1 MFTRCWLDTQ
11 VHRVKGAVG
20 GGGVETRQ
28 GTDDKQQTACDPCYW
43 KLCRSGTVRKR
54 RMCPQSTKRN
64 WGCSLDVV
72 EFDLKD
78 LFVCNSR
85 ELEGREFKERV
96 QRPPPTP
103 TPPCLGEMMHSS

>member
-1 MFTRCWLDTQ
+1 MFTRCGLDTQ

-43 KLCRSGTVRKR
+43 KLCWSATVRKR
-54 RMCPQSTKRN
+54 RVCPHPTKRN

-96 QRPPPTP
+96 QHPPPTP
-103 TPPCLGEMMHSS
+103 DAWEK